1 MILSYR
7 VNFIQ
12 AAFTPAVVEKLN
24 ELGIPATHLQTTP
37 VDSRIHLDVPDD
49 LDKDGILQLGALI
62 GQMETME
69 QYLKTR

>member
-7 VNFIQ
+7 VNFLL
-12 AAFTPAVVEKLN
+12 APFTPAVVEKLN

-62 GQMETME
+62 GQTETLE
-69 QYLKTR
+69 QYLQTR

>member
-24 ELGIPATHLQTTP
+24 EMGIPAVHVQTSP
-37 VDSRIHLDVPDD
+37 VDSHIDLDVPDD
-49 LDKDGILQLGALI
+49 LDKEGILQLGALI
-62 GQMETME
+62 GQTETLE
-69 QYLKTR
+69 QYLQTR

>member
-12 AAFTPAVVEKLN
+12 TAFTPAVVEKLN
-24 ELGIPATHLQTTP
+24 EMGIPAVHVQTSA
-37 VDSRIHLDVPDD
+37 VDSRIDLDVPDD
-49 LDKDGILQLGALI
+49 LDKDGILQVGALI

-69 QYLKTR
+69 QYLLTR